1 MIPIYIPTRGRL
13 DKQTTWESI
22 GPEGRQSAMLVC
34 PSDEVE
40 EHTKNGRNCLDRGG
54 IRGISN
60 VRQYIINHAIESGH
74 TKILMLDDDLVFGR
88 RISDTAPN
96 LRKTNQHEM
105 HELWERMSQKL
116 NAYAH
121 VGVSPRQMNDKH
133 YPNVFKEGMR
143 QNAIHGVQPHVLQKE
158 NIRYDAVPLMEDYY
172 VTLSLFNL
180 GYPNYVIVDWT
191 WDQRGAS
198 GAAGGCSTY
207 RDADLQE
214 LASHKLAAEFPKY
227 VKAVRKTTK
236 TGWDNMTT
244 RWDVRVQWKKAARDG
259 DCI

>member
-74 TKILMLDDDLVFGR
+74 NKILMLDDDLVFGR

-96 LRKTNQHEM
+96 LRNSWSAAPYIAK
-105 HELWERMSQKL
+105 RK
-116 NAYAH
+116 Y
-121 VGVSPRQMNDKH
+121 
-133 YPNVFKEGMR
+133 
-143 QNAIHGVQPHVLQKE
+143 
-158 NIRYDAVPLMEDYY
+158 
-172 VTLSLFNL
+172 TL
-180 GYPNYVIVDWT
+180 
-191 WDQRGAS
+191 
-198 GAAGGCSTY
+198 
-207 RDADLQE
+207 
-214 LASHKLAAEFPKY
+214 
-227 VKAVRKTTK
+227 
-236 TGWDNMTT
+236 
-244 RWDVRVQWKKAARDG
+244 
-259 DCI
+259 